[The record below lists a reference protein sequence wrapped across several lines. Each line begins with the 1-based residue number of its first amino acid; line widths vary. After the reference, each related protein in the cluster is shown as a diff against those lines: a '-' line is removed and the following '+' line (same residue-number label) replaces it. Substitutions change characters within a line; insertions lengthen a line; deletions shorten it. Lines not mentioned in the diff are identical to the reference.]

1 MNNFIFLYPLRR
13 IHGIIH
19 EWLEKKKKKWG
30 FVLYICYPL
39 GEKYYVLGTPQHS
52 NLGDSAIVLSEIN
65 FLKQCGIREKRIKEV
80 TTEEYKE
87 FKDVLKARIR
97 KSDKILLHGGGNM
110 GDQWFGE
117 ELLRRDMLSTF
128 KRNKMIIFPQTFFYS
143 NTIEGQREK
152 EKSILFYN
160 RNNLTIVARE
170 QISYGLMRHLY
181 PNANI
186 LITPDIVL
194 SAYRGAFGIKR
205 QRRKGIM
212 LCLRSDIEKSMSV
225 LEHKRIEDFLQKS
238 NWTITKTDM
247 YANCVVTKKNRDE
260 CVKSK
265 MNEFASAKIV
275 ITDRLHGMIFSAIT
289 GTPCIVF
296 GNYNYKVEGTY
307 EWIKYLGYIRF
318 VDTVDEMERVFPEL
332 ISLDNC
338 EYDNTPLLPDF
349 EKIVDVLKQWESSV

>member
-1 MNNFIFLYPLRR
+1 MKDFISLYRLRK

-19 EWLEKKKKKWG
+19 DWIEKKKKLWK
-30 FVLYICYPL
+30 FNIYICCPL
-39 GEKYYVLGTPQHS
+39 GKKDYVLGTPQHT

-65 FLKQCGIREKRIKEV
+65 FLKQCGIRKKRIKEV
-80 TTEEYKE
+80 TTEEYKAY
-87 FKDVLKARIR
+87 KDILKKRIR
-97 KSDKILLHGGGNM
+97 KSDKIFLLGGGNM

-128 KRNKMIIFPQTFFYS
+128 KQNKIIIFPQTIFYS
-143 NTIEGQREK
+143 NTIDGQREK

-170 QISYGLMRHLY
+170 QISYGLMQHLY

-194 SAYRGAFGIKR
+194 SAYRGLLGIKR
-205 QRRKGIM
+205 QKRKGIM
-212 LCLRSDIEKSMSV
+212 ICLRSDIEKSMSPS
-225 LEHKRIEDFLQKS
+225 EHKKIEDFLQKS
-238 NWTITKTDM
+238 NCAITKTDM

-265 MNEFASAKIV
+265 MNEFSSAKIV
-275 ITDRLHGMIFSAIT
+275 ITDRLHGMIFSAVT

-318 VDTVDEMERVFPEL
+318 VDTVDEMEKVFPEL
-332 ISLDNC
+332 VLLENC
-338 EYDNTPLLPDF
+338 EYDNTPLLPHF
-349 EKIVDVLKQWESSV
+349 KKIADVLKQWESSV